1 MKTFIT
7 NDFYIQSLLFFL
19 LLMSV
24 IPYFQT
30 FVKDF
35 GIVMYFL
42 MAVTHLI
49 SANRKMFSAAYR
61 KSILFKVY
69 YTISMLFIITLLSLA
84 AVDETSIIDRFW
96 TIYGRHVMDFA
107 LYGTPVLALI
117 YYLICAND
125 YRRQLKKQSSGS
137 ERIHHIN

>member
-24 IPYFQT
+24 IPYFQP
-30 FVKDF
+30 FARDVA
-35 GIVMYFL
+35 IALYL
-42 MAVTHLI
+42 LIAVIHLI

-69 YTISMLFIITLLSLA
+69 YTVSMLFVITLFSLA
-84 AVDETSIIDRFW
+84 AVDEISIIDRFW

-117 YYLICAND
+117 YYLICLYD
-125 YRRQLKKQSSGS
+125 YRKQLK
-137 ERIHHIN
+137 NN

>member
-7 NDFYIQSLLFFL
+7 TDFYIQSLLFFL

-24 IPYFQT
+24 IPHFQP

-35 GIVMYFL
+35 GIAVYFL
-42 MAVTHLI
+42 IAVVHLI

-61 KSILFKVY
+61 KNIMFIIC
-69 YTISMLFIITLLSLA
+69 YTVSMLFIITLLSLA
-84 AVDETSIIDRFW
+84 AVDEISVIDRFW
-96 TIYGRHVMDFA
+96 TIYGRRVMSFA
-107 LYGTPVLALI
+107 IYGTPVLALT

-125 YRRQLKKQSSGS
+125 YRRQLKKQNSASD
-137 ERIHHIN
+137 RIYHIN